1 VRDSLAIASERPE
14 EQMATMTGNGGGTG
28 VVASETVRL
37 TIPAS
42 LEFVRIVRL
51 VASGVGTRVG
61 FDVGEIEDLRVAVDE
76 LTSLLVDAS
85 GGHELQLDFNPRV
98 DSLEIEGRAQAGG
111 SSPLLVE
118 DLSRQILA
126 AVVDEYSVDAT
137 DGEVRFRCL
146 KRLSV

>member
-1 VRDSLAIASERPE
+1 MVRDSLAIAVERPE
-14 EQMATMTGNGGGTG
+14 EYMTTMTGNSGGTG

-85 GGHELQLDFNPRV
+85 CGDELQLNFNPQA
-98 DSLEIEGRAQAGG
+98 DALEIEGRAPADG
-111 SSPLLVE
+111 SSPIVE

-126 AVVDEYSVDAT
+126 AVVDEYSVDAA

-146 KRLSV
+146 KRLSG